1 MSESIK
7 KNNIILASS
16 SIYRSRLLK
25 KYIKNFSIRTPDI
38 DETPRKKESA
48 KDLSLRLALS
58 KAKKISNS
66 EPDSFII
73 GSDQV
78 ASFKGTILGKPM
90 NYEDAFNTIKKFSK
104 EDVIFFTGIALINKN
119 ENLQYHHIDI
129 TTISFKDFNDQ
140 MLKNYLNSEENLN
153 TTAGVKMESSLFRKL
168 IYKVQT
174 EDEEAIIGLP
184 IQWLLNTL
192 DS

>member
-1 MSESIK
+1 MNESIK

-25 KYIKNFSIRTPDI
+25 KYIKNFSTRIPDV

-140 MLKNYLNSEENLN
+140 MLKNYLDSEENLN
-153 TTAGVKMESSLFRKL
+153 TTAGVKMESRLFRKL

>member
-1 MSESIK
+1 MNEGIK

-25 KYIKNFSIRTPDI
+25 KYIKNFSTRIPDI

-140 MLKNYLNSEENLN
+140 MLKNYLDSEENLN
-153 TTAGVKMESSLFRKL
+153 TTAGVKMESRLFRKL

>member
-1 MSESIK
+1 MNEGIK

-25 KYIKNFSIRTPDI
+25 KYIKNFSTRIPDV

-58 KAKKISNS
+58 KAKKISNT

-140 MLKNYLNSEENLN
+140 MLKNYLDSDENLN
-153 TTAGVKMESSLFRKL
+153 TTAGVKMETRLFRTYYSVTNSMAIKYTRLL
-168 IYKVQT
+168 I
-174 EDEEAIIGLP
+174 
-184 IQWLLNTL
+184 
-192 DS
+192 

>member
-1 MSESIK
+1 MNEGIK

-25 KYIKNFSIRTPDI
+25 KYIKKFSIRIPDV

-90 NYEDAFNTIKKFSK
+90 NYEDAFNTIKQFSN

-140 MLKNYLNSEENLN
+140 MLKNYLDSEENLN
-153 TTAGVKMESSLFRKL
+153 TTAGVKMESKLFRKL

>member
-1 MSESIK
+1 MNEGIK

-25 KYIKNFSIRTPDI
+25 KYIKNFSTRIPDV

-140 MLKNYLNSEENLN
+140 MLKNYLDSEENLN
-153 TTAGVKMESSLFRKL
+153 TTAGVKMESRLFRKL
-168 IYKVQT
+168 VYKVQT